1 MNNFFSLRDRP
12 IVIYGAAAVGLII
25 YDICKELNIPV
36 SGFIDKRAD
45 EIGNIQ
51 GVPVY
56 SVDSGETDIL
66 DKDCA
71 VFVAVKNVFEHDNI
85 AEKLIKNGFNNII
98 YRPYAVIKG
107 KGSENEKI
115 LYDVYEKFVQKE
127 LFEGDIP
134 KTFESCQ
141 YEYRDYATVKKG
153 ENIRIVFVPIETLFT
168 DIKKGVDKWNWLNIP
183 IMALLPHIAFFR
195 WIDQQEGFSSDM
207 YLKFCIDSTKV
218 KGQINV
224 TERWKQNVIKN
235 RADVYSNMNESLE
248 RDFDFFLRNAPKAE
262 WNSCGY
268 FNLVSG
274 KHRAAFW
281 IAKGR
286 RYIPLKISDS
296 DYEKWINE
304 CKVNKVIQYFIH
316 REVHYVHA
324 PVEHPYFY
332 EMQCE
337 NRSFYF
343 GLLRDFIYDIAL
355 GQYRD
360 MGYVKLKELATV
372 LISLN
377 DDGYISR
384 ALQRYGVSVEI
395 YNKGNVGIALE
406 NLIVINSELKESTEY
421 SYALMEFQYGNEI
434 SFKEILSKNIRH
446 MICLVSAADL
456 REFEHVIAEGY
467 TIVKSREALKDGEV
481 FLVFMLE
488 AR

>member
-115 LYDVYEKFVQKE
+115 LYEVYEKFVQKE

-134 KTFESCQ
+134 KTFEACQ

-168 DIKKGVDKWNWLNIP
+168 DIKKGADKWKWLNIP
-183 IMALLPHIAFFR
+183 VMALLPHIAFFR
-195 WIDQQEGFSSDM
+195 WMDQQEGFSSDM

-235 RADVYSNMNESLE
+235 RADV
-248 RDFDFFLRNAPKAE
+248 
-262 WNSCGY
+262 
-268 FNLVSG
+268 
-274 KHRAAFW
+274 
-281 IAKGR
+281 
-286 RYIPLKISDS
+286 
-296 DYEKWINE
+296 
-304 CKVNKVIQYFIH
+304 
-316 REVHYVHA
+316 
-324 PVEHPYFY
+324 
-332 EMQCE
+332 
-337 NRSFYF
+337 
-343 GLLRDFIYDIAL
+343 
-355 GQYRD
+355 
-360 MGYVKLKELATV
+360 
-372 LISLN
+372 
-377 DDGYISR
+377 
-384 ALQRYGVSVEI
+384 
-395 YNKGNVGIALE
+395 
-406 NLIVINSELKESTEY
+406 
-421 SYALMEFQYGNEI
+421 
-434 SFKEILSKNIRH
+434 
-446 MICLVSAADL
+446 
-456 REFEHVIAEGY
+456 
-467 TIVKSREALKDGEV
+467 
-481 FLVFMLE
+481 
-488 AR
+488 